1 MDNYNNIVKEFG
13 DHILEHDGEESE
25 IFQKIHLYLVP
36 KVDIVI
42 MEENVGSFFALAPYV
57 YF

>member
-1 MDNYNNIVKEFG
+1 MKKIGAYDRAQT
-13 DHILEHDGEESE
+13 D
-25 IFQKIHLYLVP
+25 IFQKIHLYQVP